1 MAETRVLPVGYR
13 FRPTE
18 EELLIHYLNNKHLGN
33 DAEIKN
39 TISQVDLCNFD
50 PWDLPEQSKVKS
62 DDQEWF
68 FFNEL
73 KYMKNKRC
81 NRKTN
86 MGYWKITGKER
97 IIKRT
102 GTDSVIG
109 TKRTLVF
116 YKRPH
121 NVKTNW
127 VLHEYHALHQK
138 SNIVLSR
145 VTMNAEKREKKLKTK
160 ASNIIEEE
168 VKCEDEPCS
177 EITGCVTQATTED
190 AILPDNAC
198 VSSEWQQ
205 PQAMDYEI
213 LSSGQR
219 SSVAYS
225 GNENNAAL
233 LPMEATWRQ
242 DAGMNTECFWNSLF
256 SSIDAD
262 PHAEFLNSVLAGDD
276 QLYVDSGHH

>member
-18 EELLIHYLNNKHLGN
+18 EEILIHYLNNKHLGN

-97 IIKRT
+97 I

-116 YKRPH
+116 YERPH

-127 VLHEYHALHQK
+127 VLHEYHAFDQK
-138 SNIVLSR
+138 VGSCQSNIVLSR
-145 VTMNAEKREKKLKTK
+145 VIMNAEKREQKLKTK
-160 ASNIIEEE
+160 ASNIVEEEE

-177 EITGCVTQATTED
+177 EITDCVTQATTED
-190 AILPDNAC
+190 AIIPDNAC
-198 VSSEWQQ
+198 VSSERQQ
-205 PQAMDYEI
+205 PQVIDYEI
-213 LSSGQR
+213 LSSGQQ
-219 SSVAYS
+219 SSVAHS
-225 GNENNAAL
+225 GNENNNAA
-233 LPMEATWRQ
+233 EATWRQ
-242 DAGMNTECFWNSLF
+242 DADMNIEYFWNLLF